1 MVISINSEANAN
13 AKAAQPISNRHRM
26 TLVIS
31 CLFLFSYLIFSFL
44 LESEAETTE
53 IEQIKGVDFKKEAL
67 PLSGDTLEEVM
78 GATKMPDSS
87 SAADSSNN
95 GECNLDC
102 DALNSKR
109 IYEFGGDLM
118 DRTVLLQLATQ
129 AREKV
134 IENIKKDYGI
144 YFEDIFKNGF
154 EPITHDGDS
163 IQMLT
168 RKLKIKA
175 LTVQSNVLKEKEIC
189 DQECRLLE
197 HDASSPIYNSTIPH
211 YTRYVWA
218 TGGHSASAG
227 HGNLF
232 NESYT
237 AFMERDIKPIFA
249 AVGIEFEGRNYDMG
263 GTKSGLEISMCF
275 DQVFGSD
282 VDFFSWDYGMID
294 GRKDSLLFH
303 YGYRGASNPGRPA
316 ILGVWTCG
324 WKGRSDRLRDVE
336 SLGVVAF
343 HRPKENTKCIM
354 PFQIQAIRLR
364 KN

>member
-1 MVISINSEANAN
+1 MVISINSEGTAN
-13 AKAAQPISNRHRM
+13 AKTQPISNRHRM

-31 CLFLFSYLIFSFL
+31 CLFLFSCLIFSL
-44 LESEAETTE
+44 QLESDAEITE
-53 IEQIKGVDFKKEAL
+53 KEQTKGVEFKKEAL
-67 PLSGDTLEEVM
+67 TLAGDTKEEVM
-78 GATKMPDSS
+78 DAKKMPDSS

-102 DALNSKR
+102 GALNSKR
-109 IYEFGGDLM
+109 IYNFGGDLM

-154 EPITHDGDS
+154 EAITHDGDS
-163 IQMLT
+163 IQLLT

-249 AVGIEFEGRNYDMG
+249 AVGIEFEGRNYAMG
-263 GTKSGLEISMCF
+263 GTKY
-275 DQVFGSD
+275 
-282 VDFFSWDYGMID
+282 VDRIVDCYSSVI
-294 GRKDSLLFH
+294 LLF
-303 YGYRGASNPGRPA
+303 ADSTLNPS
-316 ILGVWTCG
+316 IL
-324 WKGRSDRLRDVE
+324 LH
-336 SLGVVAF
+336 L
-343 HRPKENTKCIM
+343 
-354 PFQIQAIRLR
+354 
-364 KN
+364 